1 MMTWRRDNDV
11 SGLLSRPLDG
21 SELFARC
28 WGAQVYGTDL
38 DGHLVVVERIV
49 DIDVNALLKAVSAR
63 ARGEAGEA
71 GVPSDGL
78 LGLGDGAVWNE

>member
-1 MMTWRRDNDV
+1 
-11 SGLLSRPLDG
+11 
-21 SELFARC
+21 
-28 WGAQVYGTDL
+28 
-38 DGHLVVVERIV
+38 VERIV

-63 ARGEAGEA
+63 ARGEAGEV